1 MDVLPADAPHPAPAI
16 AADAVPHS
24 ADPPELLD
32 VEMQQAVGP
41 RPLMDRDRGLE
52 RAQPRQPLVRTVRSL
67 TPTPAA
73 TAAGGSCWVR
83 TRATIWPR
91 LRGVVGLLVC
101 GDGRLATTTVAE
113 LAWIN
118 NLLAVQS

>member
-1 MDVLPADAPHPAPAI
+1 MPRTRLRR
-16 AADAVPHS
+16 
-24 ADPPELLD
+24 PPLMRCPTRPIRPSFLN
-32 VEMQQAVGP
+32 VEMQQAANH
-41 RPLMDRDRGLE
+41 L
-52 RAQPRQPLVRTVRSL
+52 RTVRSL
-67 TPTPAA
+67 TPTPGA